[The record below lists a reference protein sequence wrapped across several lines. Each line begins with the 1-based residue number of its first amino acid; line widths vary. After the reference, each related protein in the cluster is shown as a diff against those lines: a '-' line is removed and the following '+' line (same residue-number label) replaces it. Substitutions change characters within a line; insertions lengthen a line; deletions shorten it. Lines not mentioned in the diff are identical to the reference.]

1 MKPAD
6 RIKELHSLN
15 MDLYNSSFVSGKQQ
29 NYIKTEYFF
38 DRIGSRLLA
47 KIYFTK
53 EAQGAPKTVHG
64 GAIAAVLDETMGVIT
79 FLNFNPAV
87 TASLTINYLKPLPV
101 EKVVFVET
109 WIEKNEDKKYLIRGK
124 MVTEDDLLIAE
135 ANGIFIKIT
144 IDKITEYQDYYK
156 KFRADLDQEKR

>member
-53 EAQGAPKTVHG
+53 EAQGAPKTVH
-64 GAIAAVLDETMGVIT
+64 
-79 FLNFNPAV
+79 
-87 TASLTINYLKPLPV
+87 
-101 EKVVFVET
+101 
-109 WIEKNEDKKYLIRGK
+109 
-124 MVTEDDLLIAE
+124 E
-135 ANGIFIKIT
+135 A
-144 IDKITEYQDYYK
+144 
-156 KFRADLDQEKR
+156 L